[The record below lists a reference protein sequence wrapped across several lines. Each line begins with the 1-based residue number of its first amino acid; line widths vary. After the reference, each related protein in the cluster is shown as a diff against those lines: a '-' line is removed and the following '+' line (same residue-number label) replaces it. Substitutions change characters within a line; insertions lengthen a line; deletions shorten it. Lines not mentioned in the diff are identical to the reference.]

1 MLKKDAPEILFER
14 NPENIEKIKITSYE
28 PAFSIIGDFSKRNP
42 KTRQTADHSM
52 VYIVA
57 SLLRKAFNKYDR
69 VNEDQSSIDDLWKT
83 LMLKPMDYSYSSL
96 NNDITRYLMEK
107 VSQLRTNLSF
117 LYFSGTFR

>member
-1 MLKKDAPEILFER
+1 MKKDAPEILFER

-69 VNEDQSSIDDLWKT
+69 VIEDQSSIDDLWKT
-83 LMLKPMDYSYSSL
+83 LMLKPMDYSYSAI
-96 NNDITRYLMEK
+96 NNEVTRALMEK
-107 VSQLRTNLSF
+107 VS
-117 LYFSGTFR
+117 